1 MICNN
6 CGAQLP
12 DGTKFCNFCGA
23 QLITNPMYEQQ
34 TPPQYFGTNPNTYVN
49 PSPAPEKNSKKP
61 IIIAAIAAIVFVIA
75 VISIVVV
82 AFTNDSDE
90 DSSTDASS
98 SISSSTTE
106 PSSDSNS
113 TANNNET
120 DANNRISRGVINENI
135 YTNSFAEIVFTKPS
149 FWTFATDEEL
159 EINFGIVLDGY
170 TEFEQS
176 FIKNST
182 IYDMM
187 VTSPLGS
194 NLMIMYEDLSVSGAQ
209 NVSMDMYVKNLLYQ
223 LEQQQEALTYTLKES
238 YETDLGGVEYTVLDL
253 EAEADGFTIHQR
265 YYLRKKGKYMI
276 GILMSATSDSE
287 IEKMEDMFS
296 TSI

>member
-12 DGTKFCNFCGA
+12 DGTKFCNFCGT

-34 TPPQYFGTNPNTYVN
+34 TSPQYFGANPNTYVN
-49 PSPAPEKNSKKP
+49 PSPAPEKNNKKP
-61 IIIAAIAAIVFVIA
+61 IIIATIVAIVFVIA
-75 VISIVVV
+75 VISIVVAV
-82 AFTNDSDE
+82 TNNSDGG
-90 DSSTDASS
+90 SSTDESS
-98 SISSSTTE
+98 SVSSSTTE
-106 PSSDSNS
+106 PSSDSDS
-113 TANNNET
+113 TANNDESGT
-120 DANNRISRGVINENI
+120 NNRISRGVINENI
-135 YTNSFAEIVFTKPS
+135 YTNTFAEIVFTKPS
-149 FWTFATDEEL
+149 FWSFATDAEL
-159 EINFGIVLDGY
+159 ESKFGIVLEGY

-176 FIKNST
+176 FIKNSI

-194 NLMIMYEDLSVSGAQ
+194 NLMVMYEDLSVSGAQ
-209 NVSMDMYVKNLLYQ
+209 NVSMDMYVKNLLHQ
-223 LEQQQEALTYTLKES
+223 LEQQQETLTYTLKES
-238 YETDLGGVEYTVLDL
+238 YEADLGGVEYTVLDL
-253 EAEADGFTIHQR
+253 EAEADGFTINQR
-265 YYLRKKGKYMI
+265 YYIRKKGKYMI